1 MATQKLY
8 SLLPY
13 SLYRKL
19 DIKGG
24 DTVAILSAGLPNL
37 TGELQVDRMGLLT
50 TNPGQAYT
58 RGVFSVGST
67 RHLSNQIY
75 GGAYGEYSPAEILFN
90 AANSN
95 SIYGASTTVQQAAL
109 QLIPQIKY

>member
-24 DTVAILSAGLPNL
+24 DIASKLEAGLPNITGSITASVDSGPIRGNGNISGAFTL
-37 TGELQVDRMGLLT
+37 TSNNRGLRGEEDITGCGFAFDASR
-50 TNPGQAYT
+50 
-58 RGVFSVGST
+58 
-67 RHLSNQIY
+67 
-75 GGAYGEYSPAEILFN
+75 
-90 AANSN
+90 SN
-95 SIYGASTTVQQAAL
+95 SIYGNADTVQPPAI

>member
-1 MATQKLY
+1 MVTI
-8 SLLPY
+8 LP
-13 SLYRKL
+13 
-19 DIKGG
+19 
-24 DTVAILSAGLPNL
+24 AGLPNL

-50 TNPGQAYT
+50 TSTAQAYT

-67 RHLSNQIY
+67 QHLSDGIY

-109 QLIPQIKY
+109 QLIAQIKY

>member
-1 MATQKLY
+1 MVTI
-8 SLLPY
+8 LP
-13 SLYRKL
+13 
-19 DIKGG
+19 
-24 DTVAILSAGLPNL
+24 AGLPNL

-58 RGVFSVGST
+58 QGVFSVGST
-67 RHLSNQIY
+67 QHLIDGIY

-90 AANSN
+90 ASTSN

-109 QLIPQIKY
+109 QLIAQIKY